1 MFIRRI
7 GCIMMDLLVQY
18 TQHGA
23 IQPLTD
29 SVWSSLPTGGTV
41 EELKYIDHVTS
52 ICLYL
57 FLVTLDCLCVCMCVS
72 TVWSLWPSAT
82 HVISL
87 VLQLVCPHLLQSP
100 FLVSC
105 SSQLFEGSPFSINTG
120 EAWRYKFKQ
129 RYSGS
134 WTLLANP
141 LFSDGT
147 RSVLR

>member
-7 GCIMMDLLVQY
+7 GCITMDLLVQY

-29 SVWSSLPTGGTV
+29 SVWSSLPTGGAV

-57 FLVTLDCLCVCMCVS
+57 FLVTRLPVCVCVS
-72 TVWSLWPSAT
+72 TVWSLWLSAT

-105 SSQLFEGSPFSINTG
+105 RSLFEGSPL
-120 EAWRYKFKQ
+120 KQ

-134 WTLLANP
+134 WTLSFEISFVVIQMADVFLLLLPARGGQ
-141 LFSDGT
+141 SI
-147 RSVLR
+147 